1 MKNLKELIDYI
12 NSNFKENK
20 KDNLNNFYNVVLKY
34 DETDNLSIDESIE
47 ILEKC
52 PKISEVIS
60 DIRETGIDFNSS
72 LFQAY
77 ALVNQSGKT
86 PRLDKADMLRE
97 YEYSLDERMPLEAG
111 SAEKSYVKKYKEEDE
126 SLDYGYTYDVDAFL
140 GLTRKD
146 IDLVKLYLSEL
157 GNYPILTREEEIE
170 LFKKYNETGSME
182 AYDKI
187 IKHNLRLAVSVACAY
202 TGRGL
207 ELLDLIQEAN
217 IGLIKAV
224 EKFDYRKGYKFSTYA
239 IWWLRQSVTRGISD
253 TSRVIRI
260 PVHAIEKINKMRDYS
275 REFALKNNREPNEY
289 ELQSYFHIPD
299 DVFPTYYMVL
309 KNGFVVSLDKKVN
322 TEDEDSSLGDF
333 IPCEDNDIEEY
344 ADRDF
349 YNQFRD
355 SFENSNLLTEREKI
369 VIKKRYGLDGRSQT
383 LEEVGR
389 EFGVTRERIRQI
401 EVKALKKLRRS
412 PKFREY
418 NPNSKS
424 YALRLY

>member
-1 MKNLKELIDYI
+1 M
-12 NSNFKENK
+12 
-20 KDNLNNFYNVVLKY
+20 
-34 DETDNLSIDESIE
+34 
-47 ILEKC
+47 
-52 PKISEVIS
+52 
-60 DIRETGIDFNSS
+60 
-72 LFQAY
+72 
-77 ALVNQSGKT
+77 
-86 PRLDKADMLRE
+86 
-97 YEYSLDERMPLEAG
+97 
-111 SAEKSYVKKYKEEDE
+111 
-126 SLDYGYTYDVDAFL
+126 
-140 GLTRKD
+140 
-146 IDLVKLYLSEL
+146 VKLYLSEL
-157 GNYPILTREEEIE
+157 GNYPVLTREEEIE

-187 IKHNLRLAVSVACAY
+187 IKHNLKLAVSVACAY

-239 IWWLRQSVTRGISD
+239 TWWLRQSVTRGISD

-289 ELQSYFHIPD
+289 ELQAYFHIPD
-299 DVFPTYYMVL
+299 EVFPTYYMVL

-355 SFENSNLLTEREKI
+355 AFENSDLLTEREKV

-383 LEEVGR
+383 LEEVGK